1 MNNAAA
7 IIRSLIIYGLC
18 LPLAVYLGYILAQP
32 MNRTSLA
39 VVVVVLALPLIPI
52 LMRWHHLLLI
62 LSWNMSMVLFFIQG
76 SPYLW
81 MFMTATSLFLTILQ
95 HVLKRNVPFANVS
108 SVTLP
113 LIFLGLIIVITA
125 QLTGGIGLRSFGG
138 ENMGGRRYIQLF
150 CAIAGYFAI
159 TSHRIVEGKAP
170 LFVALYFLGTLTT
183 IIGSIAP
190 WMPSGLHMIYA
201 LFPVENLDSLQRGVS
216 AENLRLG
223 GVSLAAMAVIYWILA
238 RHSFK
243 GLTLTSDRWR
253 FLPLQFRGGFGV
265 NQPWRLLVLFAMIW
279 ITLQGGYRSNFIIL
293 ALIFATLFFLEG
305 LHRTKYAPTL
315 ILSGVLIL
323 AVTLPFAD
331 KLPLY
336 VQRSLSILPL
346 ELDPRVRENAQAS
359 TEWRLRMWEQVIPTI
374 PRYLIIGKGYGIDPR
389 ELQAVQAA
397 LAYRAQS
404 DGTDAELAQDY
415 HSGPL
420 SLIIPLG
427 IFGTI
432 GFLWFLGAGFRLLIR
447 NYRYGDPALRGI
459 NTFLLAYFI
468 TRTLFF
474 LAIYG
479 SFQNDL
485 AMFTGIVALSAAVN
499 GGMRS
504 PAPAPVKPNPAYQPF
519 RLPKVARA

>member
-1 MNNAAA
+1 MNNAAT

-18 LPLAVYLGYILAQP
+18 LPLAVYLGYILAMP
-32 MNRTSLA
+32 MDRTSFA
-39 VVVVVLALPLIPI
+39 VVVLVLALPLIPI

-81 MFMTATSLFLTILQ
+81 MAMTATSMFLTILQ
-95 HVLKRNVPFANVS
+95 HVLKRNVQFA
-108 SVTLP
+108 SVPAVTIP
-113 LIFLGLIIVITA
+113 LIFLAFVIVITA
-125 QLTGGIGLRSFGG
+125 QLTGGIGLRAFGG

-150 CAIAGYFAI
+150 CAIVGYFAI

-170 LFVALYFLGTLTT
+170 LYVALYFLGTLTT

-201 LFPVENLDSLQRGVS
+201 LFPVENLDSLQRGMS

-243 GLTLTSDRWR
+243 GLTLTSERWR
-253 FLPLQFRGGFGV
+253 FLPLQLRGGFGI

-293 ALIFATLFFLEG
+293 ALIFVTLFFLEG

-315 ILSGVLIL
+315 ILSGILIL

-331 KLPLY
+331 KLPLF

-359 TEWRLRMWEQVIPTI
+359 TEWRLRIWEQVIPTI

-397 LAYRAQS
+397 SEFQSSS
-404 DGTDAELAQDY
+404 DGTGAELAQDY

-447 NYRYGDPALRGI
+447 NYRYGSPDLRRI

-474 LAIYG
+474 FAVYG
-479 SFQNDL
+479 SFQNEL
-485 AMFTGIVALSAAVN
+485 AVFTGIVALSAAIN
-499 GGMRS
+499 GGMRK
-504 PAPAPVKPNPAYQPF
+504 PVLAPAKPNPAYQPF